1 MRLVAVDEME
11 ESEPIHTPGLEPTS
25 MQPHSPPDSPPQNPT
40 WGAKEAKDA
49 KLPVGQLNDPEVN
62 ALPEKVEEA
71 QKEENSETDSEVKR
85 KKIVVVGLGMVGI
98 AFM

>member
-1 MRLVAVDEME
+1 MRRGAVVEME
-11 ESEPIHTPGLEPTS
+11 DAEPIHTPGLEPTS
-25 MQPHSPPDSPPQNPT
+25 MQTHSPPDSPPQNPT
-40 WGAKEAKDA
+40 WGKKEAKDA

-71 QKEENSETDSEVKR
+71 QKEETPDADGEVKR
-85 KKIVVVGLGMVGI
+85 KKVVVVGLGMVGI

>member
-1 MRLVAVDEME
+1 ME

-25 MQPHSPPDSPPQNPT
+25 MQSHSPPTSPPHNPT
-40 WGAKEAKDA
+40 WGEKEAKDV
-49 KLPVGQLNDPEVN
+49 KLLSGQLNDPEVDRI
-62 ALPEKVEEA
+62 PEKVAEVQEA
-71 QKEENSETDSEVKR
+71 GINVDEPRR

>member
-1 MRLVAVDEME
+1 ME
-11 ESEPIHTPGLEPTS
+11 ESSPVHTPGVEPTS
-25 MQPHSPPDSPPQNPT
+25 MQSQSPPDSPPRNPT
-40 WGAKEAKDA
+40 WGEKDAKDA

-62 ALPEKVEEA
+62 RLPEKVEEA
-71 QKEENSETDSEVKR
+71 QKENTTKINPGESNR